1 MKPLVTVSLGSGW
14 IRLYPESVEN
24 IPNLQQAKAR
34 LSCDAM
40 KNQMNVGFAWEA
52 TNWNGVCIYFALAKI
67 TKPTLVITGTADN
80 DSACQFFSYCRKNSC
95 LVQIRDA
102 GHAVSSVSRYNHE
115 SIRNILFDYSPIQ
128 LMTTNVHAQI
138 SCIT

>member
-14 IRLYPESVEN
+14 TRLYPESVKN
-24 IPNLQQAKAR
+24 IPDLKQAKAR

-52 TNWNGVCIYFALAKI
+52 TNWNGVCNDLAKI
-67 TKPTLVITGTADN
+67 AKPTLVITGTDDN

-95 LVQIRDA
+95 LVQMRDA
-102 GHAVSSVSRYNHE
+102 SHAVMDQYLDTITRVLETFLS
-115 SIRNILFDYSPIQ
+115 
-128 LMTTNVHAQI
+128 TTAQ
-138 SCIT
+138 SN

>member
-24 IPNLQQAKAR
+24 IPDLQQAKAR

-52 TNWNGVCIYFALAKI
+52 TNWNGVCNGLAKI